1 MKAST
6 LIKVAFLLLTMFSFG
21 TKAETYTFRLVSE
34 IDKSDFFSYQ
44 ITKVTF
50 SPAHITLRP
59 NAETNTFHD
68 AFTLLTVD
76 TDIPSSD
83 VSMKFQLFMKSNTAQ
98 CFDIDE
104 TALVTPSDFAQ
115 IFIAEQPLTELTPA
129 LLDFNKTSDGLKSGE
144 YDVKLTFGEIPNG
157 ANICRGEFSVLA
169 ELSL

>member
-1 MKAST
+1 
-6 LIKVAFLLLTMFSFG
+6 
-21 TKAETYTFRLVSE
+21 
-34 IDKSDFFSYQ
+34 
-44 ITKVTF
+44 
-50 SPAHITLRP
+50 
-59 NAETNTFHD
+59 
-68 AFTLLTVD
+68 
-76 TDIPSSD
+76 
-83 VSMKFQLFMKSNTAQ
+83 MKSNTAQ